1 MRIVWLDC
9 IVQCT
14 ECHCGFSSYWL
25 PLSQWVSGSVSMELG
40 GEYSVF
46 CGGALGTAF
55 LPLAPQEAGGSPQP
69 AGTWPSALGSGIRSQ
84 GDFWGPAHPDNSLLS
99 HYLPTLTCQQ
109 HSQFYWIFS
118 FYSETFT
125 FYVFKSFYLYYFSL
139 KLARMTVLFKFSII
153 WKTFSPPENYF
164 CVTV

>member
-9 IVQCT
+9 TVWCA
-14 ECHCGFSSYWL
+14 ECHWGFCCWL
-25 PLSQWVSGSVSMELG
+25 PLSQWCRALCPRSWEVNAAFSAEAPWPWHFCRWLPKKQAVSPSLLEHGH
-40 GEYSVF
+40 
-46 CGGALGTAF
+46 
-55 LPLAPQEAGGSPQP
+55 LPLEVAS
-69 AGTWPSALGSGIRSQ
+69 SQ

-109 HSQFYWIFS
+109 HSQFHWIFS